1 LSQIPQKER
10 YKVSEVCEYTDTQ
23 PYVLRFWES
32 EFPQLSP
39 NKGRSGQSIYSRE
52 ELDLVLRIKQLLN
65 EEEHTLD
72 GARRRLER
80 ENGGV
85 PAAKSSAD
93 TRGSKRPHRGRGGL
107 AGPATR
113 TEQAPPAP
121 VLRGPTGQ
129 EPLAFDAVSRERYDS
144 AVEEIGHLRFKVS
157 ELEANCQ
164 RAEGALGEARQDLAR
179 LRERSSRAIS
189 LVEDLIRRLT

>member
-1 LSQIPQKER
+1 LSEIPQKEH
-10 YKVSEVCEYTDTQ
+10 YKLSEVCEYTDTQ

-39 NKGRSGQSIYSRE
+39 NKSRSGQSIYSRE

-65 EEEHTLD
+65 DEEHTLD

-85 PAAKSSAD
+85 PPKSSPDKRAAK
-93 TRGSKRPHRGRGGL
+93 RPLRERGGL
-107 AGPATR
+107 TR
-113 TEQAPPAP
+113 PAP
-121 VLRGPTGQ
+121 GIEQPSIATVRRGPSRQ
-129 EPLAFDAVSRERYDS
+129 EPLAFDSVARERYES
-144 AVEEIGHLRFKVS
+144 AVEEVGHLRFKVS

-164 RAEGALGEARQDLAR
+164 RAESALDEARQDLAR

-189 LVEDLIRRLT
+189 LVEDLIGRLT